1 MPHDKAPGVDG
12 FPNEYFTKHWE
23 VGNDICDATRQFFT
37 TGEMHRGINGTAVTL
52 IPKVQNPSHVK
63 DYRPIACCTTLY
75 KIITNVLTARTK
87 KVIGGLIGESQS
99 AFIEGRS
106 ILTTSYSHIE
116 LFKGYNR
123 KGISP
128 RCVLKL
134 DNGMHYNTGLLSY
147 HEWWIDNTFQ
157 RKEGNQARRP
167 YVSLSICPGNGVS
180 IEKGVCTAEISSIR
194 LLQHTFLKFSNA
206 SGLQENADKSSIYL
220 AIISN
225 NLKQDILQELG
236 YSEGTLP
243 FRYFGVPLASKKL
256 SVIQCW
262 PLVEKIT
269 RRINCWTAKL
279 LSYAVDYS

>member
-12 FPNEYFTKHWE
+12 FPNEFFTKHWE

-106 ILTTSYSHIE
+106 ITHNI
-116 LFKGYNR
+116 LFTHR
-123 KGISP
+123 T
-128 RCVLKL
+128 L

-180 IEKGVCTAEISSIR
+180 IEGVCTAEISSIR